1 MSKRNVSTLLAL
13 AVLLAFGS
21 WVRID
26 TALSLPEFDA
36 ERAEGMLRS
45 DPGLLYY
52 MTQRVVDSGGGLPED
67 FRSDLRIEFPL
78 ESDLPAMFTVGQEF
92 LVAWLYLLFGGDLP
106 LHTFAL
112 IVMAIIASTVVLG
125 VFGLATELSGS
136 RRWGAF
142 AAALCVLLP
151 GNYRSLSFIFLR
163 EDLSLPF
170 YALHLWLLARA
181 VRLRTPS
188 AFFLAGLSLVLS
200 LATWHAMGMVVL
212 VEAACFLA
220 WFIRTGKSPLAVPGA
235 WLFVAVLAVGACAV
249 PVLWAKLYVLS
260 PAMQIASALGVAA
273 VFERRFQTGQGARVA
288 VALGALLVFAI
299 FFGLAAQWI
308 TPGIGDYSHV
318 YELMA
323 GKLRFLGE
331 RPDDPALLS
340 FGARIMWQGPFASGS
355 FRDLLDKIAVP
366 LLMLPLALPGLI
378 RTLRSGRGDVRG
390 AGLAAFTIFFV
401 FASMAVLRMR
411 VVLGLVV
418 PVVAA
423 VQLARLRP
431 RLAVPLAVAALA
443 LQALSLHF
451 YIRDFTTTWYNPPA
465 QAALV
470 ETVDWIRENLPG
482 EGAFVSDVLNATA
495 ILAHTRHPVVL
506 QPKYETARSRQ
517 RLEAFIVGLYESR
530 PKEFSVI
537 LAEELGAT
545 YLLVDVPRLRQ
556 ARYLAGV
563 SPSIQGEP
571 RRSAAHALLHP
582 RRRVYAQVPGF
593 TLLYETSPKKLR
605 IYRID

>member
-13 AVLLAFGS
+13 VVLLAFSS

-26 TALSLPEFDA
+26 TALSLPEFDT
-36 ERAEGMLRS
+36 ERAEGMLKS

-112 IVMAIIASTVVLG
+112 IVMAIIASAVLLG
-125 VFGLATELSGS
+125 VFGLAKELTGS
-136 RRWGAF
+136 RAWGAF

-163 EDLSLPF
+163 EDLSLPL

-181 VRLRTPS
+181 ARLQTPA
-188 AFFLAGLSLVLS
+188 AFFLAGLSLVLA

-212 VEAACFLA
+212 VEAACFLG

-235 WLFVAVLAVGACAV
+235 WIFVAVLAVGACVV
-249 PVLWAKLYVLS
+249 PVLWAKLYVFS
-260 PAMQIASALGVAA
+260 PAMQIAGALGVAA
-273 VFERRFQTGQGARVA
+273 IFQRRFQTGQGSRVA
-288 VALGALLVFAI
+288 VGLGALLG
-299 FFGLAAQWI
+299 FGILFGAAAQWI
-308 TPGIGDYSHV
+308 APGLGDYSHV

-323 GKLRFLGE
+323 GKIRFLGE
-331 RPDDPALLS
+331 RPEDPTLLS

-355 FRDLLDKIAVP
+355 VYDLLDKMVVP
-366 LLMLPLALPGLI
+366 LLILPFALPGLI
-378 RTLRSGRGDVRG
+378 RTLRSGRGDLRG
-390 AGLAAFTIFFV
+390 AGLVAFSLFFV
-401 FASMAVLRMR
+401 FASMAVWRMR
-411 VVLGLVV
+411 VVLGLVL

-431 RLAVPLAVAALA
+431 KLALPLAAAALA
-443 LQALSLHF
+443 LQALNLHV

-470 ETVDWIRENLPG
+470 ETVSWVRENLPG

-495 ILAHTRHPVVL
+495 ILAHTRHPIVL
-506 QPKYETARSRQ
+506 QPKYETARSRK
-517 RLEAFIVGLYESR
+517 RLEAFIVGLYTSR
-530 PKEFSVI
+530 PEDFSKM
-537 LAEELGAT
+537 LADDLGAT
-545 YLLVDVPRLRQ
+545 YLLVDLPRLRQ

-563 SPSIQGEP
+563 SPSVEGEP

-582 RRRVYAQVPGF
+582 RRRVYGEVPGF
-593 TLLYETSPKKLR
+593 TLLYETLPKKLR
-605 IYRID
+605 VYRID